1 MKKLLAISVLA
12 TATAASMQAQA
23 FKFDTPSDWDIRWD
37 NTVKGNVMLR
47 VQDMD
52 PSVYDPRRT
61 KSATG
66 KNATAA
72 GIADDATFSVKQGH
86 FVSQRLDVLSEMD
99 VIWKDK
105 LGFRVSGA
113 GWYDFEY
120 DKSAYPRSGPTPSNS
135 AEFPRSSLSTFAYL
149 TVQPGD
155 YNDAAEDLHYRGGEL
170 LDAFVFGNFELG
182 EDASANLRIGR
193 HTLYWGQSL
202 LSTGAIH
209 GFAGSMAALDLAKG
223 LGTPGSEAKELFI
236 PNEKISS
243 TIQFGD
249 GWSVSAFYAYGFEP
263 LRWPASGTYFSLNEL
278 LTENS
283 ECLTALAGADNRVCY
298 RSVDYEYEDSGD
310 FGINVKY
317 YIEAMDLEVSAI
329 YMNNTDRL
337 TSGLY
342 SVSTTT
348 PGQKAEAA
356 NTNAVLGG
364 SYGWVFKDDI
374 DTFGISLA
382 KEYWDISW
390 GADFV
395 YRLNNALAPELT
407 PSLQAGVFSSFDQV
421 GTGDKYPGPTG
432 DTAHIVLNGLGF
444 LDGEWGLWDGGTYLG
459 ELTLSQLI
467 EWGQFGEDA
476 PGTVDP
482 VTKVAD
488 INKASLYI
496 KDDNLCSNFSGVF
509 RPTWYQVRS
518 GWDLSMLAS
527 VSYTLTCKQAPNS
540 AGGNE
545 KVGNGS
551 IGMSVDIDQV
561 WNVALNYNMYYG
573 PQKNGTAA
581 FIKDR
586 DNVALTVKRTF

>member
-1 MKKLLAISVLA
+1 MNKLLTVITLA
-12 TATAASMQAQA
+12 TAAAASMQAQA

-37 NTVKGNVMLR
+37 NTAKANLMLR

-52 PSVYDPRRT
+52 PSIYDPART

-66 KNATAA
+66 PNPTAA

-86 FVSQRLDVLSEMD
+86 FASQRLDVLSEMD

-105 LGFRVSGA
+105 LGARVSGS
-113 GWYDFEY
+113 GWYDFAY
-120 DKSAYPRSGPTPSNS
+120 NNSAYPRSGLTPSG
-135 AEFPRSSLSTFAYL
+135 RSPYSTFAYL

-170 LDAFVFGNFELG
+170 LDAFVFGHFEFG
-182 EDASANLRIGR
+182 DDTSANLRIGR

-202 LSTGAIH
+202 LSVGAIH

-236 PNEKISS
+236 PNDKIS
-243 TIQFGD
+243 TTVQFAN
-249 GWSVSAFYAYGFEP
+249 GWSTSAFYAMGFEP

-283 ECLTALAGADNRVCY
+283 ECLTAIAQPNGRFCF
-298 RSVDYEYEDSGD
+298 RSTDYIYKDSGD
-310 FGINVKY
+310 WGLNVKY
-317 YIEAMDLEVSAI
+317 YIEPLALEVTAI

-342 SVSTTT
+342 SVSSTT
-348 PGQKAEAA
+348 PGQVAEAA
-356 NTNAVLGG
+356 NTNATLLG

-407 PSLQAGVFSSFDQV
+407 PSLQPSFTSFDQV
-421 GTGDKYPGPTG
+421 GYGDKYPGPTG

-459 ELTLSQLI
+459 ELTLSQLMD
-467 EWGQFGEDA
+467 WGQFGEDS
-476 PGTVDP
+476 DF
-482 VTKVAD
+482 
-488 INKASLYI
+488 NKASLYI

-518 GWDLSMLAS
+518 GWDLSLLGS
-527 VSYTLTCKQAPNS
+527 VNYTISCKQAPNS

-551 IGMSVDIDQV
+551 IGASVDIDQV
-561 WNVALNYNMYYG
+561 WNVALNYNIYYG
-573 PQKNGTAA
+573 PQKNGTVA

-586 DNVALTVKRTF
+586 DNIALTVKRTF